1 MAHSL
6 EIAITK
12 RLAGFA
18 LDVNF
23 AAGRTPVGL
32 LGASGAG
39 KSMVLRSIAGLVRP
53 DGGRIVLDGHVLFDS
68 ATGRHEPART
78 RRVGLL
84 FQNYALFPH
93 LTVEQNIAFGLD
105 RLAAQERTQRTTEQI
120 GAMHLA
126 GLEQRYPGELSGGQQ
141 QRVALARALALTPAA
156 LLLDEPFSA
165 LDTHLRSELERQL
178 RESLRRYSGVTLIVS
193 HNLEELYRLC
203 GEFVVLEK
211 GSVIAC
217 GGRDE
222 IFGRPPN
229 RATARLT
236 GCKNFS
242 RARALP
248 ERGLVEAS
256 DWGCSLQVTQA
267 VPATL
272 AHIAIRAHH
281 VELDAPNRIASPERN
296 CLPVWM
302 TASTEGPF
310 RVTLYLRLH
319 GPSTNGGDH
328 HLQVEVTRE
337 KWTALRSHAL
347 PWIARLDADRLFL
360 LAD

>member
-1 MAHSL
+1 MAPAL
-6 EIAITK
+6 EVSITK
-12 RLAGFA
+12 RLSSFT
-18 LDVNF
+18 LDVSFTANR
-23 AAGRTPVGL
+23 APIGL

-39 KSMVLRSIAGLVRP
+39 KSMVLRAIAGLVRP
-53 DGGRIVLDGHVLFDS
+53 DAGHISLDGRALFDAAS
-68 ATGRHEPART
+68 GRHEPVRL
-78 RRVGLL
+78 RRIGLL

-93 LTVEQNIAFGLD
+93 LTVQQNIAFGLKH
-105 RLAAQERTQRTTEQI
+105 LAAPERARRTAEQI
-120 GAMHLA
+120 AAMHLS
-126 GLEQRYPGELSGGQQ
+126 GFEDRYPGKLSGGQQ
-141 QRVALARALALTPAA
+141 QRVALARALAPTPAA

-165 LDTHLRSELERQL
+165 LDTHLRSELEHQL
-178 RESLRRYSGVTLIVS
+178 RESLQSYPGVTLIVS

-211 GSVIAC
+211 GSVIAS
-217 GGRDE
+217 GDRDE

-248 ERGLVEAS
+248 ERGLVEAT

-281 VELDAPNRIASPERN
+281 IGLDVPSQTASTERN
-296 CLPVWM
+296 WFPVWM
-302 TASTEGPF
+302 SAATEGPF
-310 RVTLYLRLH
+310 RVTLYLRFH
-319 GPSTNGGDH
+319 GPSTTGSDH
-328 HLQVEVTRE
+328 HLQLEITRE
-337 KWTALRSHAL
+337 KWAAIRSHPL
-347 PWIARLDADRLFL
+347 PWMVRLDPDRLFL
-360 LAD
+360 LSD

>member
-1 MAHSL
+1 MAPRL
-6 EIAITK
+6 EVAITK
-12 RLAGFA
+12 HFPGFT
-18 LDVNF
+18 LDVSF
-23 AAGRTPVGL
+23 AASRAPVGL

-53 DGGRIVLDGHVLFDS
+53 DSGRIVLDGRELFDA

-93 LTVEQNIAFGLD
+93 LTVEQNIGFGLEH
-105 RLAAQERTQRTTEQI
+105 LEVQEKTQRTAEQLA
-120 GAMHLA
+120 AMRLA
-126 GLEQRYPGELSGGQQ
+126 GFEHRYPAQLSGGQQ
-141 QRVALARALALTPAA
+141 QRVALARALAPMPAA

-178 RESLRRYSGVTLIVS
+178 RQSLHSYSGVPLIVS

-203 GEFVVLEK
+203 AEFVVLEK
-211 GSVIAC
+211 GRVIAC

-229 RATARLT
+229 RATAQLT

-242 RARALP
+242 RARTLP
-248 ERGLVEAS
+248 GTGLVEAT

-267 VPATL
+267 VRTTL

-281 VELDAPNRIASPERN
+281 VELDAPQPTSSVRN
-296 CLPVWM
+296 CFPVWV

-310 RVTLYLRLH
+310 RVTLYLRL
-319 GPSTNGGDH
+319 GSPSTTEGDY
-328 HLQVEVTRE
+328 HLQVEATRE
-337 KWTALRSHAL
+337 KWAALRTHPL
-347 PWIARLDADRLFL
+347 PWIARLDPDRLFL
-360 LAD
+360 LSD